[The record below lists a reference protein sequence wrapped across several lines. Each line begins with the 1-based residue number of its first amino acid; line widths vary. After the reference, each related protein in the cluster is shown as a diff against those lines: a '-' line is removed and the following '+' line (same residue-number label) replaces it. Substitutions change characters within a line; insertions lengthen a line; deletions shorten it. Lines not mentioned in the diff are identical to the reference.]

1 MSKVKIIDRRSE
13 KSIKCE
19 REFLSKLRHPFIVNM
34 NCAFQDFENL
44 YLVMDLLTGGDLR
57 YHICRIRKFTEE
69 ETKFFISCLLLGL
82 EYIHNNNIIHRDI
95 KPENLVSDENGYIRI
110 TDFGVAKVNKEDNS
124 AETSGTP
131 GYMAPEVLMGQ
142 NHSFTVDFF
151 AIGIMGYEFM
161 FGTRPYNGKNRKE
174 IKHMILKKQA
184 KIDEDDTDWSSE
196 SVDFINKCLKRKDSR
211 RLGYNYGIKEL
222 KNHQWFHG
230 YDWDG
235 LLNKNLLAPFVPK
248 KEGNYDKKYCEMNE
262 KCGDETVERYNNILN
277 RNNFENLFYG
287 YTYINLD
294 LIQSTFNNETHT
306 RFTTNSKQNKPTNS
320 NNYSNKKEIIKN
332 NNFMNNKN
340 IKPHNK
346 IIMNNFNNMN
356 NMNIKFNS
364 PILHVKNFFSG
375 FKKVENKP
383 VKPEINSPMDYAEKE
398 KEKKIN
404 NEYKI
409 NDKIK
414 HEKNKENISKN
425 EIINNKDNNDKN
437 NNSSEKNKKSSQ
449 KKLVNS
455 ASIRSLIS
463 TPPKGRKLKLDKNNS
478 FLNLKGEINLFSNNN
493 NAQNNNNNNET
504 NLSSLLSSN
513 SIVNFNYISKI
524 NSLNKQ
530 SNNKEKKYTKN
541 PSNDQSTSNLNIQ
554 NNMSIYDKTQRNNRN
569 NNCIIEEKHKKKIN
583 QLCYNFSCKDLMG
596 SSSGRSKIMSGRNK
610 SNLKIKFKGDNSYHL
625 KSLSPRNKNDEN
637 SHVKKMKP
645 NYNTKREFNQIIKNK
660 NYIQLRQIN
669 MDHNNNKN
677 ILYYYLPNLNKINN
691 NNNNNNNNKIFNQFN
706 YENFKKKGKINLS
719 NLYRFLKNKNKNANN
734 KKEEKYYLIN
744 KDKNHNNSKIKRSG
758 STLLFNSGMNL
769 EPKINNF
776 INKNQDNREKEN
788 KNSII
793 TTNKNNKNYTFRERK
808 LRRNASDIF

>member
-82 EYIHNNNIIHRDI
+82 EYIHSNNIIHRDI

-110 TDFGVAKVNKEDNS
+110 TDFGVAKINKEDNS

-151 AIGIMGYEFM
+151 AIGVMGYEFM
-161 FGTRPYNGKNRKE
+161 FGTRPYNGQNRKE

-184 KIDEDDTDWSSE
+184 KIDEDDTDWSRE
-196 SVDFINKCLKRKDSR
+196 SVDFINKCLKRKDSK
-211 RLGYNYGIKEL
+211 RLGYNYGVKEL
-222 KNHQWFHG
+222 KNHQWFYG
-230 YDWDG
+230 FDWDG
-235 LLNKNLLAPFVPK
+235 LYNKHLLAPFVPK

-262 KCGDETVERYNNILN
+262 KCGDETLERYNNILN
-277 RNNFENLFYG
+277 KKNLETLFLG
-287 YTYINLD
+287 YTYINFD
-294 LIQSTFNNETHT
+294 LIQTTFNNETHT
-306 RFTTNSKQNKPTNS
+306 RFTTNSKQNKLTNS
-320 NNYSNKKEIIKN
+320 NNYSNKKEIIKTS
-332 NNFMNNKN
+332 NFINNKN
-340 IKPHNK
+340 IKPNNK

-356 NMNIKFNS
+356 LKFNS
-364 PILHVKNFFSG
+364 PILHLKNFFSG

-383 VKPEINSPMDYAEKE
+383 VKPEINSPLNHEEKE
-398 KEKKIN
+398 KESIINNDYKSKEKIN
-404 NEYKI
+404 Q
-409 NDKIK
+409 
-414 HEKNKENISKN
+414 EKNKENLN
-425 EIINNKDNNDKN
+425 NNDINNNKNKNDKN
-437 NNSSEKNKKSSQ
+437 NISDEKYKKSNQ
-449 KKLVNS
+449 KKLINS

-478 FLNLKGEINLFSNNN
+478 FLNLKGETNLFSNNN
-493 NAQNNNNNNET
+493 NAQNNNNNET

-530 SNNKEKKYTKN
+530 QLNSKEKKYTKN
-541 PSNDQSTSNLNIQ
+541 PSNDHSTSNLNIQ
-554 NNMSIYDKTQRNNRN
+554 NNISLYDKTQRNNRKN
-569 NNCIIEEKHKKKIN
+569 NSIIEGKAKKRIN
-583 QLCYNFSCKDLMG
+583 QLCYNFSCKDLIG
-596 SSSGRSKIMSGRNK
+596 SNSGRSRIISGRNK
-610 SNLKIKFKGDNSYHL
+610 TNLKIKFKGDNSYHL
-625 KSLSPRNKNDEN
+625 KSLSPRNKNEEN
-637 SHVKKMKP
+637 SQVKKMKS

-669 MDHNNNKN
+669 MDNTKN
-677 ILYYYLPNLNKINN
+677 ILNYYLPNLNKINN
-691 NNNNNNNNKIFNQFN
+691 NNNNKKLFNQFN

-719 NLYRFLKNKNKNANN
+719 NLYRFLKNKNKDVNN
-734 KKEEKYYLIN
+734 ILI
-744 KDKNHNNSKIKRSG
+744 
-758 STLLFNSGMNL
+758 
-769 EPKINNF
+769 
-776 INKNQDNREKEN
+776 
-788 KNSII
+788 
-793 TTNKNNKNYTFRERK
+793 RK
-808 LRRNASDIF
+808 